1 MRQSEQLSET
11 NTEFQ
16 RMGDGQ
22 TILDDASVMRM
33 TEHESEDSSM
43 KFGSKERERP
53 MTMKERKVKASVRS
67 SNGNVLEEQSDN
79 NKVAKPQVR

>member
-22 TILDDASVMRM
+22 TILDDTSVMRM

-53 MTMKERKVKASVRS
+53 MTMKERKVKGSVRS
-67 SNGNVLEEQSDN
+67 S
-79 NKVAKPQVR
+79 

>member
-1 MRQSEQLSET
+1 
-11 NTEFQ
+11 
-16 RMGDGQ
+16 MGDGQ

>member
-1 MRQSEQLSET
+1 MRQGDQLSET

-16 RMGDGQ
+16 RMGDG
-22 TILDDASVMRM
+22 TTFLDDTSVKRI
-33 TEHESEDSSM
+33 TENESEESSM

-53 MTMKERKVKASVRS
+53 MTMKERKVKTSVRS
-67 SNGNVLEEQSDN
+67 SNGNVLEEQSDT